1 MLPAG
6 FDAGIARGSW
16 EIPPIFRL
24 MQKKGQVSEHG
35 MFNTFNMGIG
45 MVVAVAASQADK
57 AVEVLEAAGE
67 KAYII
72 GEVIKAEH
80 ETPEV
85 IIE

>member
-1 MLPAG
+1 MCIR
-6 FDAGIARGSW
+6 DR
-16 EIPPIFRL
+16 
-24 MQKKGQVSEHG
+24 
-35 MFNTFNMGIG
+35 
-45 MVVAVAASQADK
+45 VAVAASQADK

>member
-1 MLPAG
+1 
-6 FDAGIARGSW
+6 
-16 EIPPIFRL
+16 
-24 MQKKGQVSEHG
+24 MQEKGHISEHG

-45 MVVAVAASQADK
+45 MVVVVAASQADA
-57 AVEVLEAAGE
+57 AVEALEAAGE

-85 IIE
+85 ILE